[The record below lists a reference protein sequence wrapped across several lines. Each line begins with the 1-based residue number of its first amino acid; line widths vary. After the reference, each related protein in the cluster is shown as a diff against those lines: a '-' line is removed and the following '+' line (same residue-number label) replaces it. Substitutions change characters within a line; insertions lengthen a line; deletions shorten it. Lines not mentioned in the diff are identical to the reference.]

1 MVLSLTEIFPFHPQ
15 TIKLRLRLLKA
26 RSENMEIEAQY
37 GQKKK
42 KFLAFVRVE
51 ARCDV
56 DSALGGTE
64 RKEAGVDRRDA
75 SEDERDLPLAGRS
88 N

>member
-1 MVLSLTEIFPFHPQ
+1 
-15 TIKLRLRLLKA
+15 
-26 RSENMEIEAQY
+26 MEIEAQY

-42 KFLAFVRVE
+42 EFLAFVRVE

-64 RKEAGVDRRDA
+64 RKEAGVDRRNA